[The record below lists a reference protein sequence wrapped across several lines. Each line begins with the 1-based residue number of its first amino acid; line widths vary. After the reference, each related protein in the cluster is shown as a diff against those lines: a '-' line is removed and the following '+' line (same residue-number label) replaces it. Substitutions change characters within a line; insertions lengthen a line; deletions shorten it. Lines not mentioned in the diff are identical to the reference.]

1 MNMRDGS
8 REGTRPPTLKE
19 GAGTS
24 GAGAKCCPQG
34 DQRHL
39 KDPASEVSGSEVFIP
54 MEAM

>member
-8 REGTRPPTLKE
+8 REGTRPPTLRE
-19 GAGTS
+19 GTGTS